1 MGTGAACVVY
11 ALFHKIK
18 PLARRRRTRAAATH
32 ERSPLPAPNLCFHA
46 GAA

>member
-32 ERSPLPAPNLCFHA
+32 GLSAAAPNLCFHA
-46 GAA
+46 GAP